1 MFTRK
6 LRKVR
11 RRKTRR
17 GGLRNPFKGI
27 FNKTEKEPYRLTE
40 KDFEDIAEEIRKTLI
55 RSNETMLY
63 TSNKNQFSSEYL
75 KYNPNSKIKRN
86 EVLKRRD
93 MREKFKRNNPRLF
106 TDEKNRGFEI
116 IKNYLYEY
124 PDVKRELKKI
134 GININSEKVQNNILA
149 EEWIKYKLLNI

>member
-27 FNKTEKEPYRLTE
+27 FNKKEAKNNEPYRLTE

-75 KYNPNSKIKRN
+75 KHNPNSKIK
-86 EVLKRRD
+86 
-93 MREKFKRNNPRLF
+93 
-106 TDEKNRGFEI
+106 
-116 IKNYLYEY
+116 
-124 PDVKRELKKI
+124 
-134 GININSEKVQNNILA
+134 GI
-149 EEWIKYKLLNI
+149 